1 MSQRDLA
8 DSLQDILEAIGAI
21 ERFTAEV
28 NLENFVQNEEKCF
41 AVEKALEIIGEAVK
55 NIPDSVRRDYPKM
68 PWKKIAG
75 MRDKLAH
82 QYWRTDVEV
91 VWKTV
96 QEDVPKLKNI
106 VNSIIEDLP
115 DHN

>member
-1 MSQRDLA
+1 MTQRDLA

-21 ERFTAEV
+21 ERFTTEV
-28 NLENFVQNEEKCF
+28 NFENFVQNEEKCF
-41 AVEKALEIIGEAVK
+41 AVEKVLEIIGEAVK
-55 NIPDSVRRDYPKM
+55 NVPNSVRSNYPEI

-96 QEDVPKLKNI
+96 QEDIPKLKVMI
-106 VNSIIEDLP
+106 ARIIEDLP
-115 DHN
+115 DNE

>member
-1 MSQRDLA
+1 MTQRDFA

-21 ERFTAEV
+21 ERFTAKV

-55 NIPDSVRRDYPKM
+55 NVPDFVRRDYPEI

-82 QYWRTDVEV
+82 QYWHTDVEV

-96 QEDVPKLKNI
+96 QEDVPKLKVMI
-106 VNSIIEDLP
+106 TRIIEDLP
-115 DHN
+115 NDD

>member
-8 DSLQDILEAIGAI
+8 DSLEDILEAIGAI

-55 NIPDSVRRDYPKM
+55 NIPDSVRRNYPKM
-68 PWKKIAG
+68 PWKKVAG

-96 QEDVPKLKNI
+96 QEDVPKLKKI
-106 VNSIIEDLP
+106 ITSIIEDLP
-115 DHN
+115 DDE

>member
-1 MSQRDLA
+1 MTQRELA
-8 DSLQDILEAIGAI
+8 DSLQDILEVIGAI

-96 QEDVPKLKNI
+96 QEDVPKLKKI
-106 VNSIIEDLP
+106 ITSIIEDLP
-115 DHN
+115 DDD

>member
-1 MSQRDLA
+1 MTQRDLA
-8 DSLQDILEAIGAI
+8 DSLEDILEAIGAI
-21 ERFTAEV
+21 ERFTAKI
-28 NLENFVQNEEKCF
+28 NLENFVRNEEKCF
-41 AVEKALEIIGEAVK
+41 AVEKALEIVGEAVK
-55 NIPDSVRRDYPKM
+55 NIPDSVRRDYPKI

-96 QEDVPKLKNI
+96 QEDVPKLKAMI
-106 VNSIIEDLP
+106 IKIIEDLP
-115 DHN
+115 NDG

>member
-1 MSQRDLA
+1 MTRRDLT
-8 DSLQDILEAIGAI
+8 DSLEDILDAIRAI
-21 ERFTAEV
+21 ERFTAKV
-28 NLENFVQNEEKCF
+28 NLENFVQNEEKYF

-55 NIPDSVRRDYPKM
+55 NIPDSVRRDYPKI

-96 QEDVPKLKNI
+96 QEDVPKLKAMI
-106 VNSIIEDLP
+106 TKIIEDLP
-115 DHN
+115 NV